1 MRDEIRSIDV
11 SNRAVRGFGF
21 LMGAIALVV
30 ALWITW
36 KAGWEPPRT
45 ALLTAA
51 GGFVVAALGLALPA
65 LLRPVY
71 RLWMMLA
78 VVLGF
83 VMTRVILTI
92 VFYAIVTPIGLL
104 MCALGRDPL
113 AKRPDPAMDSYWIP
127 VERGAETRVES
138 AERLRRYY

>member
-1 MRDEIRSIDV
+1 MLDEIRSIDV
-11 SNRAVRGFGF
+11 SSRAVRGFGF
-21 LMGAIALVV
+21 LMGTIGLIV
-30 ALWITW
+30 AVWITW
-36 KAGWEPPRT
+36 KSGWEPTRA
-45 ALLTAA
+45 ALLTAVSGA
-51 GGFVVAALGLALPA
+51 AVAALGLVLPA

-92 VFYAIVTPIGLL
+92 VYYAVVTPIGLA
-104 MCALGRDPL
+104 MRAFGRDPL
-113 AKRPDPAMDSYWIP
+113 AKRPDPTVDSYWIP
-127 VERGAETRVES
+127 VERGVETPAES